1 MAEEGW
7 ASRLLRILELQL
19 LTPALPEASTP
30 FLLRRHVPQSFDFEV
45 SLKGARPRVWR
56 RFLLSTGATFY
67 DLHDAIQRACGWQ
80 SCHLFRF
87 CADPFGADVAGM
99 PDLDGFFGDL
109 PIPDARK
116 VRIASWFQPD
126 LPTRER
132 EKILYEYDFG
142 DSWWHEVKLLG
153 VVDMDARQKRLL
165 LDGARA
171 FPPEDCGG
179 LDGYR
184 RCATFVKTGKDP
196 EGDAAVDLNGWL
208 RGWHPER
215 FDLAATKKK
224 FDSQPAKKTAAVVVG
239 PPAEGTKREPPGR
252 GENAWCKA
260 LGIAVPDVVE
270 VAKRKPTFGP
280 LRIKDLVV
288 VELLAHG
295 APMTDAEV
303 VESLTAAGLSSGA
316 GDLAR
321 SLKRSLAAGMAPLLR
336 DHAGRLT
343 LDFSSQ
349 DLDLM
354 LFSLGLRGPRRAPAA
369 PQVTDDI
376 DGPLTPE
383 EVDDAYE
390 GRLHTGDTMASF
402 LCAVLD
408 AERGPM
414 RFADVMARYVAYGG
428 DPGRFQ
434 PEGVLRL
441 LAKRRDVV
449 VEAGVDGEVVRFVD
463 DVDLRSMRAAVRKRA
478 RSQLEAQKR
487 AARFASWQVTD
498 EQRKQAERAASAKA
512 RRVVIA
518 CAPRP
523 EAPERIEAFDV
534 ASGERKLFEG
544 EEGLATFASWVTSFD
559 VVAGVRPHQT
569 LGAVGTALQGFQKLV
584 DLLPA
589 QKTVTVDGRQRPVTW
604 EGIVEATL
612 GLSGQQQP
620 RLATV
625 FALYRYGLLHGE
637 LWTRIGDRAAPLP
650 LDAAL
655 PGEQRAAWYALQ
667 EAQKSATTVAMW
679 VGTPADVLPAMVQPF
694 HAGVRGRVV
703 ELDRDEVVVEDDR
716 GRFRTVSIPLI
727 NCLDVTG
734 ATDFVWKL
742 PVTETAGS

>member
-1 MAEEGW
+1 M
-7 ASRLLRILELQL
+7 
-19 LTPALPEASTP
+19 
-30 FLLRRHVPQSFDFEV
+30 PQSFDFEV

-80 SCHLFRF
+80 NCHLFRF
-87 CADPFGADVAGM
+87 CSDPFGAGM
-99 PDLDGFFGDL
+99 PDLEGFVGDV
-109 PIPDARK
+109 PVPDARQ
-116 VRIASWFQPD
+116 VRLASWFQPD
-126 LPTRER
+126 LPTKER
-132 EKILYEYDFG
+132 AKILYEYDFG
-142 DSWWHEVKLLG
+142 DSWWHEVKLLD

-179 LDGYR
+179 LSGYR

-196 EGDAAVDLNGWL
+196 EGDDDVDLRGWL
-208 RGWHPER
+208 RGWQPER

-239 PPAEGTKREPPGR
+239 PAEGTKREPGR
-252 GENAWCKA
+252 GENAWCTT

-288 VELLAHG
+288 IELLARS

-316 GDLAR
+316 GDLAK
-321 SLKRSLAAGMAPLLR
+321 SLKRSLAAGLTPLLR
-336 DHAGRLT
+336 DHTGRLT
-343 LDFSSQ
+343 LDLRGQ
-349 DLDLM
+349 ELDLL
-354 LFSLGLRGPRRAPAA
+354 LFTLGLRGPRRAPSA
-369 PQVTDDI
+369 PKVADDV
-376 DGPLTPE
+376 DGPLTRD
-383 EVDDAYE
+383 EVDAAYE

-428 DPGRFQ
+428 DAGRFQ
-434 PEGVLRL
+434 LEGVLRL
-441 LAKRRDVV
+441 LAKRRDLV
-449 VEAGVDGEVVRFVD
+449 VEAGADGEVRFVD
-463 DVDLRSMRAAVRKRA
+463 DVDLRSMRVAVRKRA
-478 RSQLEAQKR
+478 KSQLEARER
-487 AARFASWQVTD
+487 AARFASWKVAD
-498 EQRKQAERAASAKA
+498 EQRKQAEQVASAKA

-534 ASGERKLFEG
+534 AAGERKLFEG
-544 EEGLATFASWVTSFD
+544 KEALATFASWVTSFD

-569 LGAVGTALQGFQKLV
+569 LGAVGTALEGFQKLV

-589 QKTVTVDGRQRPVTW
+589 QKTVTVEGRQRPVTW
-604 EGIVEATL
+604 TGIVEATL

-637 LWTRIGDRAAPLP
+637 LWTRIGERAAPLP

-655 PGEQRAAWYALQ
+655 PGEQRAWTALQ

-679 VGTPADVLPAMVQPF
+679 VGTPADVLPPMVQPL

-703 ELDRDEVVVEDDR
+703 KLDRDEVVVEDER
-716 GRFRTVSIPLI
+716 GRSRTVSIPLI
-727 NCLDVTG
+727 NCLDVMG
-734 ATDFVWKL
+734 ATDFAWKL
-742 PVTETAGS
+742 PVTSSSS